1 MTQEQ
6 YNRYMD
12 GLVLKVASKK
22 LNKTASFRKRAENY
36 GITVPTSEQMA
47 SIVIPST
54 GTGNGADVYQEA
66 ANRAAK
72 EVQDY
77 YNNIMNPK
85 KSWLDVAKGYGKQ
98 GIDWFKAHPYA
109 TAGGVATATLAAGL
123 VGAYLLRKKSK
134 KNTKTASFRKRAD
147 DLSLLTA
154 AIEANKSPEQKIQEE
169 IARAQAF
176 KVPTVKDVE
185 FFPGMIEQMKYQ
197 ESLGKTGLGKLTNQL
212 RKDFR
217 KDIPG
222 TGDILTRGQ
231 APRKFT
237 LWDKVKF
244 RAQDAKDSARETYDQ
259 GKSWIKE
266 NPVKAGLIGAAAVG
280 IPAALIYAYYSRKN
294 NKSKKSKK

>member
-22 LNKTASFRKRAENY
+22 LNKTASFRKRAEKIGVNDVD
-36 GITVPTSEQMA
+36 ILIPD
-47 SIVIPST
+47 IPST

-66 ANRAAK
+66 ANRNAK

-77 YNNIMNPK
+77 YNNIMEPK

-98 GIDWFKAHPYA
+98 GIDWVKAHPYA
-109 TAGGVATATLAAGL
+109 TAGGVATAALAAGL

-134 KNTKTASFRKRAD
+134 KNTKTASFRKRAYD
-147 DLSLLTA
+147 FPLLST
-154 AIEANKSPEQKIQEE
+154 AIELNKSPELKIKEE
-169 IARAQAF
+169 IDRAESF
-176 KVPTVKDVE
+176 NVTKPE
-185 FFPGMIEQMKYQ
+185 IELLPGLNKHLAYKEHL
-197 ESLGKTGLGKLTNQL
+197 SGTGLGKILNNI
-212 RKDFR
+212 RKDSVKPFN
-217 KDIPG
+217 PG
-222 TGDILTRGQ
+222 TSDILTIGQ
-231 APRKFT
+231 TPKEFT

-244 RAQDAKDSARETYDQ
+244 RAQDAKDFARETYDQ